1 MEFFVDNVVE
11 LFPAASTATKA
22 TATAEQRRLASALAE
37 AAAELARQA
46 AEVAAGR
53 SSSIHPDWVN
63 IVEGCIAEWVE
74 LHPDEFPG

>member
-11 LFPAASTATKA
+11 LFPNGPASTST

-53 SSSIHPDWVN
+53 TSSIHPDWVN

>member
-11 LFPAASTATKA
+11 LFPNGPTST
-22 TATAEQRRLASALAE
+22 TATAEQRRLASALSE

-53 SSSIHPDWVN
+53 ASSVHPDWVN
-63 IVEGCIAEWVE
+63 IVEGYIAEWVE
-74 LHPDEFPG
+74 LHPDEFSG